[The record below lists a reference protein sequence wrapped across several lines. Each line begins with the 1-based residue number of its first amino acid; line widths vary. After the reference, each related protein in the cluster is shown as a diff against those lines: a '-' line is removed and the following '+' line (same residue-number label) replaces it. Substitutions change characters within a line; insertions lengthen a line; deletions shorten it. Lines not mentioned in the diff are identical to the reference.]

1 MSETVMQGIGLPTW
15 NLADKLRKSL
25 EHAQVETETMAA
37 YLEVHPNTIRNWT
50 AGRTRPP
57 ASAVKLW
64 AMRTGIPY
72 EWFTPEV
79 AQQDISGHTRRPA
92 GIQTQPEP
100 GRKVADG
107 DFGPPLLTNPDIPS
121 GISASPGHVAVDND
135 ITRLRKRIPIAP
147 ALALVLR
154 IAS

>member
-72 EWFTPEV
+72 EWFNPEV
-79 AQQDISGHTRRPA
+79 AQLDISGHTRIPA
-92 GIQTQPEP
+92 GIPAQP
-100 GRKVADG
+100 A
-107 DFGPPLLTNPDIPS
+107 T
-121 GISASPGHVAVDND
+121 PGHAPVDNE
-135 ITRLRKRIPIAP
+135 ITRLRKRIPLNP

-154 IAS
+154 LAA

>member
-72 EWFTPEV
+72 EWFTPEA

-92 GIQTQPEP
+92 GIPVQP
-100 GRKVADG
+100 A
-107 DFGPPLLTNPDIPS
+107 T
-121 GISASPGHVAVDND
+121 PGHAPVENE
-135 ITRLRKRIPIAP
+135 ITRLRKRIPLSP

-154 IAS
+154 LAS

>member
-72 EWFTPEV
+72 EWFNPEV
-79 AQQDISGHTRRPA
+79 AQPDIPGHTRRPA
-92 GIQTQPEP
+92 GIPAQP
-100 GRKVADG
+100 A
-107 DFGPPLLTNPDIPS
+107 T
-121 GISASPGHVAVDND
+121 PGHAPVENE
-135 ITRLRKRIPIAP
+135 ITRLRKRIPLVP
-147 ALALVLR
+147 LALVLR